1 METKQLSLRL
11 MPELIDYV
19 NTDSGSLAKD
29 MSDAIRTLRA
39 IRNTSTYE
47 IKGVFTAPEWQFLT
61 DSLNGYMQTEAFCC
75 NSSALIAHCEDA
87 EKYEGTAT
95 RYGVNLDA
103 LSKKIS
109 GLHGA
114 NIEAVYYR
122 IALFWRNS
130 EKYKL
135 EEYSKF

>member
-11 MPELIDYV
+11 LPELIDYV

-47 IKGVFTAPEWQFLT
+47 IKGVFTPSEWLFLI
-61 DSLNGYMQTEAFCC
+61 DSLNGYMQIEAFCC
-75 NSSALIAHCEDA
+75 NASALIAHCEDA

-122 IALFWRNS
+122 VAQFWAHPEAS
-130 EKYKL
+130 L
-135 EEYSKF
+135 EEYSNF

>member
-11 MPELIDYV
+11 LPELIDYV

-47 IKGVFTAPEWQFLT
+47 IKGVFTPPEWLFLI
-61 DSLNGYMQTEAFCC
+61 DSLNGYMQTESFCC
-75 NSSALIAHCEDA
+75 NASALIAHCEDA
-87 EKYEGTAT
+87 EKYEGVAT

-103 LSKKIS
+103 ISEKI
-109 GLHGA
+109 GALHGA
-114 NIEAVYYR
+114 NIEAIYYR
-122 IALFWRNS
+122 VSQFWAHPEAS
-130 EKYKL
+130 L
-135 EEYSKF
+135 EEYSDF

>member
-11 MPELIDYV
+11 LPELIDYV

-39 IRNTSTYE
+39 IRVASTFE
-47 IKGVFTAPEWQFLT
+47 IKGLFTAPEWLFLI
-61 DSLNGYMQTEAFCC
+61 DSLNVYMQIEALCC
-75 NSSALIAHCEDA
+75 NASALIAHCEDA
-87 EKYEGTAT
+87 EKYEGVAT

-114 NIEAVYYR
+114 NIEAIYYR
-122 IALFWRNS
+122 VSQFWAHPEAS
-130 EKYKL
+130 L
-135 EEYSKF
+135 EEYSNF